1 MKNKSLILASLAAA
15 AILSAGCEK
24 EKNYEEIRVP
34 GEPIRFT
41 AETLFENGDGTR
53 TEYSGVLSGTSELY
67 ERIDWVKNDPMKIIY
82 VQGSAESFANYK
94 VDSFS
99 SSEEPNSYA
108 DVVLDGTDEL
118 VWGAGSGANK
128 FYAMYPTTAKNSYA
142 SLQKVGSNYRATGTL
157 LPTQNVDATKT
168 QTISKNGNSWTRYQ
182 PNMDYNYLLA
192 YADDDTGIS
201 NGTVRLPFRPAV
213 TAFEFR
219 FQRQF
224 GDSDRKVTKFELSSS
239 TDALTGEFKI
249 DITGGN
255 AKGATWGNPSVPSR
269 TTANS
274 VITVNF
280 PTGGVSLPEE
290 GYLDF
295 TVFALPSDL
304 HNLTMKLTYADG
316 KHASLPLNNKTTGQP
331 YEFTG
336 ARKYIIT
343 NSNVPGTQGW
353 HYVIEPID
361 DITYVGHDPV
371 YPIGYNVKSYKWND
385 REGSSVKYA
394 VAWKTQYSLD
404 GTTWT
409 DVANTGAITGSD
421 YSVENGAITGT
432 GVNTSSY
439 STGEAR
445 NARLSGSTTATII
458 DGGVSAQAI
467 IDELKSRTA
476 KSDYDLSMYDIYG
489 NSHAQ
494 TTANSYV
501 VTAPGTYKFPV
512 VYGNAI
518 TNGTDFVES
527 YYPGIDG
534 EDVGAPGVKSQLYET
549 VIKPNMDRNT
559 FRYLTRFR
567 SATNNPISKPNI
579 VDDFNFWESETV
591 KYGGTAGQFTPGNL
605 DAAIIWQNSME
616 LPGETTGHAIVQE
629 SSVYYDNGYIYFTV
643 AKDDIRPGN
652 AVIAFRGTVGTKI
665 PTKSILWSWQI
676 WVTANDLTPVEL
688 PNGKLMPFNLGYIDS
703 TPSGSEQYPNREI
716 QFRIVQV
723 EDGVEHEIEPFKV
736 EQRGDGHTWDAS
748 VGFNVYYQW
757 GRKDPMIP
765 AKDYGAQTQTAP
777 APATGTRE
785 VYPDANYV
793 AGTGYTVNVQGNY
806 IEGGLGHYNSA
817 FQFDGVYTDPDFA
830 SGIQHPYL
838 AYLNQD
844 RHKEGRGTTGWVGGY
859 CYGYFNLV
867 DEVWNTNNNSWAYRQ
882 NSSIPVNLWNNGMY
896 TTMDGTANKWKTVYD
911 PCPPGFAVP
920 TIGVFSTLTN
930 DTTIG
935 APTTEGRYFQAK
947 DGSRIFLPFSGL
959 RVFYRLGTGS
969 TTAVLWAEQ
978 VRSGGYYWTDSTLGN
993 VQNDNTEQA
1002 YSKLFSFGRPDGT
1015 VNQILPITINL
1026 NLSMRGLTD
1035 YTRGSSL
1042 AIRPMVYEDPRVL

>member
-1 MKNKSLILASLAAA
+1 MKNKSLILASLAVAA
-15 AILSAGCEK
+15 VLSAGCEK
-24 EKNYEEIRVP
+24 EKNYDEIRVS
-34 GEPIRFT
+34 GEPIRFSAQT
-41 AETLFENGDGTR
+41 SYENGDGTR
-53 TEYSGVLSGTSELY
+53 TEYSGALYGTTDLY
-67 ERIDWVKNDPMKIIY
+67 ERIDWLENDPMKIIY

-94 VDSFS
+94 VTDVSGTTD
-99 SSEEPNSYA
+99 ENSYA
-108 DVVLDGTDEL
+108 DVAVDGSEL
-118 VWGAGSGANK
+118 VWGSGSGANK
-128 FYAMYPTTAKNSYA
+128 FYAMYPTHAKNSYA
-142 SLQKVGSNYRATGTL
+142 SLEKTGSNYRATGTL
-157 LPTQNVDATKT
+157 LPTQDVDASKT
-168 QTISKNGNSWTRYQ
+168 QTVKKNLLSWTRYQ
-182 PNMDYNYLLA
+182 PDMDYNYLLA
-192 YADDDTGIS
+192 YADDNIGITGGS
-201 NGTVRLPFRPAV
+201 VRLPFRPAV

-219 FQRQF
+219 FQRKN

-239 TDALTGEFKI
+239 SDALTGEFKI

-255 AKGATWGNPSVPSR
+255 LKGATWNTLTAPTNVPAR

-304 HNLTMKLTYADG
+304 HNLTMRLTYADG
-316 KHASLPLNNKTTGQP
+316 KHASLPLNNKSTGQP
-331 YEFTG
+331 YVFTG

-343 NSNVPGTQGW
+343 NSNVPGVEGW
-353 HYVIEPID
+353 HYVIEEID

-385 REGSSVKYA
+385 REGQDVKYK

-432 GVNTSSY
+432 GVNTSTY

-445 NARLSGSTTATII
+445 NARLSGSTTATVI
-458 DGGVSAQAI
+458 DGGLSAQAI

-534 EDVGAPGVKSQLYET
+534 TDIGAPGVTSQLITMINEHKNT
-549 VIKPNMDRNT
+549 NT

-591 KYGGTAGQFTPGNL
+591 KAYGPSAAGQYIPGNL
-605 DAAIIWQNSME
+605 DAAIVWQNSME

-652 AVIAFRGTVGTKI
+652 AVIAFRGTVGNKI
-665 PTKSILWSWQI
+665 TTKSILWSWQI

-765 AKDYGAQTQTAP
+765 AKDYGAQTLTP
-777 APATGTRE
+777 PSPATGTRE
-785 VYPDANYV
+785 VYPDATYV
-793 AGTGYTVNVQGNY
+793 AGTGYTINVQGND
-806 IEGGLGHYNSA
+806 IAGGYYNP
-817 FQFDGVYTDPDFA
+817 DGNTDPDFA
-830 SGIQHPYL
+830 SGIQHPYY
-838 AYLNQD
+838 AYLNT
-844 RHKEGRGTTGWVGGY
+844 RSTGWVGGY
-859 CYGYFNLV
+859 DNGYFNNGAVPV
-867 DEVWNTNNNSWAYRQ
+867 DRQSWSARQ
-882 NSSIPVNLWNNGMY
+882 KSAIPVNLWNNGMY
-896 TTMDGTANKWKTVYD
+896 TTMNGNNNRWKTVYD
-911 PCPPGFAVP
+911 PCPPGFSVP
-920 TIGVFSTLTN
+920 TIGVFSSLT
-930 DTTIG
+930 DETAIG
-935 APTTEGRYFQAK
+935 EPTTEGRYFQALN
-947 DGSRIFLPFSGL
+947 GGRIFLPFSGL
-959 RVFYRLGTGS
+959 RCFYNKGNG
-969 TTAVLWAEQ
+969 TAVLWAEQ
-978 VRSGGYYWTDSTLGN
+978 VRQGGFYWTDSTLGAVEN
-993 VQNDNTEQA
+993 ANTEDC
-1002 YSKLFSFGRPDGT
+1002 YSKHFGFSRTEVNTIVPIHVHLYIPTSSSEHTGRGY
-1015 VNQILPITINL
+1015 
-1026 NLSMRGLTD
+1026 TD

-1042 AIRPMVYEDPRVL
+1042 AIRPMVYTDPRH

>member
-15 AILSAGCEK
+15 ALLSAGCVK
-24 EKNYEEIRVP
+24 EKNYGEIRVP
-34 GEPIRFT
+34 GAPIQFSAQT
-41 AETLFENGDGTR
+41 GYVNGDGTR
-53 TEYSGVLSGTSELY
+53 TEYSGALYGSSSIY
-67 ERIDWVKNDPMKIIY
+67 ERIDWVANDPMKIIY
-82 VQGSAESFANYK
+82 VQGSAESSANYK
-94 VDSFS
+94 VASVSGDTD
-99 SSEEPNSYA
+99 ENSYA
-108 DVVLDGTDEL
+108 EVTVDGTEL
-118 VWGAGSGANK
+118 VWGAGSGTNK
-128 FYAMYPTTAKNSYA
+128 FYAMYPTSAKNSYA
-142 SLQKVGSNYRATGTL
+142 SLQKTGSNYRATGTL
-157 LPTQNVDATKT
+157 LPEQNVDASKT
-168 QTISKNGNSWTRYQ
+168 QTVSKNGNSWTRYK

-192 YADDDTGIS
+192 YADDNTGITGS
-201 NGTVRLPFRPAV
+201 AVRLPFRPAV

-219 FQRQF
+219 FQRQN
-224 GDSDRKVTKFELSSS
+224 GDGDKKVTKFELSSS
-239 TDALTGEFKI
+239 SDALTGEFKI

-255 AKGATWGNPSVPSR
+255 EKGATWGDPNVPSR

-280 PTGGVSLPEE
+280 PTGGVSLPET

-316 KHASLPLNNKTTGQP
+316 KHASLPLNNKATGQP

-343 NSNVPGTQGW
+343 NSNVPGLNGW
-353 HYVIEPID
+353 HYVIEEID

-385 REGSSVKYA
+385 REGQGVKYK
-394 VAWKTQYSLD
+394 VEWKTQYSLD
-404 GTTWT
+404 GTNWA
-409 DVANTGAITGSD
+409 DVPTTGAITGSD
-421 YSVENGAITGT
+421 YSVESGAITGT

-445 NARLSGSTTATII
+445 NARLSGSTTATVI

-489 NSHAQ
+489 RSHRQ

-534 EDVGAPGVKSQLYET
+534 TDVGAPGVVSEVYTTVVSQHKNT
-549 VIKPNMDRNT
+549 NT

-591 KYGGTAGQFTPGNL
+591 KYGGAAGQYTPGNL
-605 DAAIIWQNSME
+605 DAAIVWQNSME
-616 LPGETTGHAIVQE
+616 LPGETTGHAIIQE

-643 AKDDIRPGN
+643 DANDIRPGN

-665 PTKSILWSWQI
+665 TTKSILWSWQI

-688 PNGKLMPFNLGYIDS
+688 PNGKLMPYNLGYIDS

-736 EQRGDGHTWDAS
+736 EQIGDGHTWDAN

-765 AKDYGAQTQTAP
+765 AKDYGAVPKDAP
-777 APATGTRE
+777 APATGSRM
-785 VYPDANYV
+785 VFPDANYV
-793 AGTGYTVNVQGNY
+793 PGTGYTVNVQGNY
-806 IEGGLGHYNSA
+806 IAGDYGGDSE
-817 FQFDGVYTDPDFA
+817 PDFA
-830 SGIQHPYL
+830 SGIQHPYY
-838 AYLNQD
+838 AYLSERN
-844 RHKEGRGTTGWVGGY
+844 TGWVGGFNN
-859 CYGYFNLV
+859 GYYNV
-867 DEVWNTNNNSWAYRQ
+867 TGWPSQYSDWSHRQ
-882 NSSIPVNLWNNGMY
+882 KSAIAVNLWNNGMY
-896 TTMDGTANKWKTVYD
+896 TTMDGTANRWKTVYD

-920 TIGVFSTLTN
+920 TVGVFSTLTN
-930 DTTIG
+930 DTAIG
-935 APTTEGRYFQAK
+935 EPTTEGRYFQASN
-947 DGSRIFLPFSGL
+947 GGRLFLPFSGL
-959 RVFYRLGTGS
+959 RVFYRNGEGAN
-969 TTAVLWAEQ
+969 TAVLWAEQ
-978 VRSGGYYWTDSTLGN
+978 VRSGGYYWTDSTQGA
-993 VQNDNTEQA
+993 VQNNNTEDS
-1002 YSKLFSFGRPDGT
+1002 YSKHFSFGRDN
-1015 VNQILPITINL
+1015 VNVIVPIPQNL
-1026 NLSMRGLTD
+1026 VLSQRGITD

-1042 AIRPMVYEDPRVL
+1042 AIRPMVYEDPRGL